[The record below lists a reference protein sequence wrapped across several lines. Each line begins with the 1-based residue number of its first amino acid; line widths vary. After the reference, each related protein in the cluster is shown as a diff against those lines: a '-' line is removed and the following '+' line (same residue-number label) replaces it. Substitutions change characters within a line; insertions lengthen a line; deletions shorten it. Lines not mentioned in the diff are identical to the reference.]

1 MELFFVVF
9 IVMLSLI
16 AAMSVG
22 VILGKKPI
30 SGSCGGMSA
39 LGMEVACD
47 VCGGDKTKCDKENE
61 AADSD
66 GAANNSLAYDAMNG
80 NKGS

>member
-1 MELFFVVF
+1 MELFFIVF
-9 IVMLSLI
+9 FVMLILI

-22 VILGKKPI
+22 VLMGKEPI

-47 VCGGDKTKCDKENE
+47 VCAGDKTKCENE
-61 AADSD
+61 GEYDQSQEVDS
-66 GAANNSLAYDAMNG
+66 STLAYNAMSK
-80 NKGS
+80 KG